1 MMGLTWGHHGKN
13 GIIMGLSRLLDYHGV
28 IMVMKKNE
36 PYPLVN
42 EQFANSKI
50 TTKLYI

>member
-1 MMGLTWGHHGKN
+1 MMGITWDYHAY
-13 GIIMGLSRLLDYHGV
+13 LDYHGV

-36 PYPLVN
+36 LYPLVN

-50 TTKLYI
+50 TIKLIIMEK